1 MAKGRKVLVTGAS
14 GFIGSAL
21 CKAMVEQGDCIRAV
35 VRSDPD
41 SPVEGVTYLVR
52 DLEAHG
58 ELTELVTGVDVVV
71 HLAGKAHGK
80 GDPDEQSLEAF
91 LATNL
96 LPTQKLAEA
105 ALREGVDRFV
115 FLSSIGVHGDQSRGT
130 AISEYSLEQPKT
142 VYAESKLRAERAL
155 RDVFRASDTSF
166 VIIRPALVY
175 GDNAPG
181 NFGKLVRLC
190 NSNLPLPL
198 GMAVNRRSLV
208 SVSSLVALIILCIEH
223 AEARDNIFVAADRA
237 PVSTRALVSSLRT
250 GMNRKARL
258 LPIPDLLPRVG
269 LALLRRKALYQQLF
283 GDLVVDATKAERLLG
298 WEHEDDT
305 LNEMHKIGQRAAK
318 Y

>member
-1 MAKGRKVLVTGAS
+1 MTKGRQILITGAS

-21 CKAMVEQGDCIRAV
+21 CKAMVDQGDCIRAV

-41 SPVEGVTYLVR
+41 SPVEGVTYVVR
-52 DLEAHG
+52 DLEDKG

-105 ALREGVDRFV
+105 ALREGVNRFV

-130 AISEYSLEQPKT
+130 AISEHSPEQPKT

-155 RDVFRASDTSF
+155 RDTLRASATSF
-166 VIIRPALVY
+166 AIIRPALVY

-198 GMAVNRRSLV
+198 GMASNRRSLV
-208 SVSSLVALIILCIEH
+208 SVGSLVSLIILCIEH
-223 AEARDNIFVAADRA
+223 AEAQDSVFVAADKTS
-237 PVSTRALVSSLRT
+237 VSTRALVSNLRA
-250 GMNRKARL
+250 GMNRRARL

-283 GDLVVDATKAERLLG
+283 GDLVVDATKAQHLLG
-298 WEHEDDT
+298 WQQEGDT
-305 LNEMHKIGQRAAK
+305 LNEMRMIGQKAVK
-318 Y
+318 C